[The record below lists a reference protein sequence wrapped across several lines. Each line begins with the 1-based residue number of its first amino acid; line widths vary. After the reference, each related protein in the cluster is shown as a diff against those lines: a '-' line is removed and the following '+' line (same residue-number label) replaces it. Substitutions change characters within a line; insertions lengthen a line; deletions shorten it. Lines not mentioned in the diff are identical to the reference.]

1 MRAARAVG
9 NNSGHNWGMS
19 TGKRF
24 LEQVTGAAQRLSYHL
39 QERRR
44 TSSRPTESVQR
55 SGSDFGSTKT
65 GSAGDAD
72 PLKTAGSSGFR
83 SRSRQATR
91 EQAVSPMP
99 TTPPPPPVPAGEPVD
114 TTRLG
119 TGSRVVAYRTPSR
132 SQRIRGHANEW
143 EFSTVNHFAH
153 HRHSEVARSSV
164 PKWLRDSGIT
174 AWAIIGIAIVV
185 GGIVFGTSKIL
196 PVFVALFVAL
206 VFTAL
211 LTPVVNWLDRWLNR
225 WVATILALLAALA
238 IFTGLVSFVIASVA
252 GQWPSLTRQFGNG
265 LDKILD
271 LLDRT
276 PFKVDITAEEVVR
289 WINEVFASAVD
300 YVQEN
305 WSTLASEVLSNVS
318 SVGMFFTIAALAI
331 FVTIFCLGSG
341 VQMWRWFLNLLPA
354 HLRSATHR
362 AAAAGWQSFSGYSR
376 GTLIIAFLDGVMA
389 WIYLQ
394 IVGVPLAPALG
405 VLVMIGALIP
415 LFGAPLAMLV
425 AMVVALAVDGVVKAA
440 IVGVGIALIGQ
451 FEGHVL
457 QPLIMG
463 HQASLHPVVVGVGVA
478 AGTLVAGL
486 LGAIVAIPIIGVIW
500 AVFTELYHHDPPL
513 TEAEFEQLKASP
525 NSSS

>member
-1 MRAARAVG
+1 M
-9 NNSGHNWGMS
+9 
-19 TGKRF
+19 
-24 LEQVTGAAQRLSYHL
+24 
-39 QERRR
+39 
-44 TSSRPTESVQR
+44 
-55 SGSDFGSTKT
+55 
-65 GSAGDAD
+65 
-72 PLKTAGSSGFR
+72 
-83 SRSRQATR
+83 
-91 EQAVSPMP
+91 
-99 TTPPPPPVPAGEPVD
+99 
-114 TTRLG
+114 
-119 TGSRVVAYRTPSR
+119 
-132 SQRIRGHANEW
+132 
-143 EFSTVNHFAH
+143 NHFAH